1 MQNEWPI
8 CTIGPHDIAE
18 GQGLRN
24 RHRKCMG
31 SADSVAQSQLPFVI
45 EKIDG
50 KHTLCGCSR
59 VDYLDCEHYM
69 NQSWDASPLG

>member
-1 MQNEWPI
+1 MV
-8 CTIGPHDIAE
+8 
-18 GQGLRN
+18 
-24 RHRKCMG
+24 
-31 SADSVAQSQLPFVI
+31 SADNAALSQLPFVI

-69 NQSWDASPLG
+69 KQSWDASQLR

>member
-1 MQNEWPI
+1 MIQLGIRVRE
-8 CTIGPHDIAE
+8 IARE
-18 GQGLRN
+18 N
-24 RHRKCMG
+24 YMV
-31 SADSVAQSQLPFVI
+31 SADNATLSQLPFVI

-69 NQSWDASPLG
+69 KQPWDASQLR